1 MTQRL
6 GRVPDPAQDDG
17 RPQRHRVVVIGSGFG
32 GLFAVKALQG
42 APADVT
48 LIDRTTHHLFQP
60 LLYQVATG
68 ILSEGE
74 IAPPIRDI
82 FKRERNTDVLLGE
95 VTGIDLTQRAV
106 TSELDGHA
114 TVTSYDSL
122 IVAAGAGPSYFG
134 NEQFAAVAPGLKSID
149 DALTHRQRIFAA
161 FEFAD
166 QAESASEREQWL
178 TFAVVGGG
186 PTGVEM
192 AGQLAELSRR
202 SLRDNYRQ
210 IDPAASRIVVVEAG
224 PALLAEFGLRLSR
237 KTTADLRKLGIEV
250 LLDTRV
256 VGVDDTGVDTE
267 SAAGPQRIPARTIV
281 WAAGVSASPL
291 GGLVA
296 NATGA
301 ETNRHGQVA
310 VNPDCTLPGHPE
322 VFVVGDLM
330 QISGTP
336 GVAQVAIQSGRFA
349 AKTIR
354 DRLQGRPPRPHFH
367 YRDKGMLATISRFRA
382 VAAIGP
388 LRIGGTPAWVLW
400 LGVHLFYLVG
410 FKNRVTVVLHW
421 AVSFLGKG
429 RSERTA
435 PSLRR
440 SGTQLPPAG
449 RPPMAPDLQTRTSG
463 E

>member
-1 MTQRL
+1 MSERL
-6 GRVPDPAQDDG
+6 GRVPEEVHGDG
-17 RPQRHRVVVIGSGFG
+17 RAQGHRVVVIGSGFG
-32 GLFAVKALQG
+32 GLFAVKALHG
-42 APADVT
+42 APVDIT

-82 FKRERNTDVLLGE
+82 FKRQRNVDVLLGE
-95 VTGIDLTQRAV
+95 VTSIDLTPRTV

-114 TVTSYDSL
+114 TVTPYDSL
-122 IVAAGAGPSYFG
+122 VVAAGAGPSYFG

-149 DALTHRQRIFAA
+149 DALVHRGRIFAA

-166 QAESASEREQWL
+166 QAESASERDQWL

-202 SLRDNYRQ
+202 SLRDNYRR

-224 PALLAEFGLRLSR
+224 PALLAEFGRRLSR
-237 KTTADLRKLGIEV
+237 KTAAALRKLGIEV

-267 SAAGPQRIPARTIV
+267 SAQGPQRIPARTIV

-296 NATGA
+296 NAAGA

-330 QISGTP
+330 QMPGTP

-354 DRLQGRPPRPHFH
+354 HRLQGRPPQPHFH

-388 LRIGGTPAWVLW
+388 LRIDGTPAWVLW

-421 AVSFLGKG
+421 AVSFLGKA

-440 SGTQLPPAG
+440 SGTQLPSADQSPVT
-449 RPPMAPDLQTRTSG
+449 PDLQARRSG